1 MKKSLI
7 VSGLVVGL
15 LAGCGEL
22 KKVDDMHDATGKM
35 ADTTDKMNQTTSQM
49 NKTTSQMNGTTS
61 EMKDKMTSLEQKTE
75 ELKQITDELYDTLRQ
90 GNALQLRR
98 EAMTEIVKAPT
109 LFRKISESNK
119 YMMSFEFQIWNN
131 LGQDAE
137 PEKRE
142 LLAQQAALEFFL
154 DIEGFAPRDNSV
166 NPTVQPDMKDL
177 NSQDNRT
184 ASFNALAAA
193 MHQVNRKET
202 RAEKNIKNLPNMTM
216 YSIMEKALLASR
228 EEQQKGASREV
239 MAHEDKAIQ
248 ILQTRYNIFPLIFMD
263 AVSKLGDKSML
274 AQGKM
279 ALLGWD
285 FDIDCLNAT
294 QLEYLQTEVLQQS
307 LQSKQLLIKIGKK
320 PVLDSMVARLL
331 NKMRVSPSGKKSPEV
346 IAAQTKLLGLIEE
359 IKK

>member
-1 MKKSLI
+1 MKKTLI

-15 LAGCGEL
+15 LSGCGEL

-35 ADTTDKMNQTTSQM
+35 ADTTDKMNNTTSQM
-49 NKTTSQMNGTTS
+49 NKTTTEMNGTTS
-61 EMKDKMTSLEQKTE
+61 EMKDKMTSLEKKTE

-137 PEKRE
+137 PEKRD

-166 NPTVQPDMKDL
+166 NVLAEPDMKDL

-216 YSIMEKALLASR
+216 YAIMEKALLASR
-228 EEQQKGASREV
+228 EEQQSGASREV

-248 ILQTRYNIFPLIFMD
+248 ILQTRYSLFPLIFID
-263 AVSKLGDKSML
+263 SVSKVGDKSL
-274 AQGKM
+274 VGKAKM
-279 ALLGWD
+279 MMLGWE

-307 LQSKQLLIKIGKK
+307 LQSKQLLLKLGKK
-320 PVLDSMVARLL
+320 PVLDSTVAKFLA
-331 NKMRVSPSGKKSPEV
+331 KMKVKASGKMAPAV
-346 IAAQTKLLGLIEE
+346 INEQTKLLGLLAE
-359 IKK
+359 IQK